1 MHLAVCCSMGTN
13 YGGQVEVSCILC
25 LVEAG
30 KGTRYG
36 ELGGIFHP
44 AVVESIQYF
53 EKKRDLASYSFLKH
67 GEQVIGK
74 RGGILHIAFSC
85 SMGTRYGDLA
95 SCSLWGKGTRNR
107 SNGRDRVSC
116 SFSCSKSTRYGKIG
130 RCLASCK
137 TRGTRL
143 QTMMAM
149 GGILQ
154 LDVVKSDKLHF
165 GERLCILKL

>member
-13 YGGQVEVSCILC
+13 YGGKVEVSCILW
-25 LVEAG
+25 LVVAG
-30 KGTRYG
+30 KGTRYW

-85 SMGTRYGDLA
+85 SMGTRYGEKGRDLA

-107 SNGRDRVSC
+107 
-116 SFSCSKSTRYGKIG
+116 
-130 RCLASCK
+130 
-137 TRGTRL
+137 
-143 QTMMAM
+143 
-149 GGILQ
+149 
-154 LDVVKSDKLHF
+154 
-165 GERLCILKL
+165 